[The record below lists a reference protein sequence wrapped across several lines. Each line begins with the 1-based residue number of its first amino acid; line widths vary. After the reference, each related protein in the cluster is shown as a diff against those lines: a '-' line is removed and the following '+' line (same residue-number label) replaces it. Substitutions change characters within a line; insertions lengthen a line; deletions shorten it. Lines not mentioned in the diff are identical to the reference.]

1 MCGYRAA
8 ASQRCNGTTHMTGVL
23 HWTDTGSLGRTD
35 GMKTEQWKSME
46 LCLGRDDE
54 PAKTLWARTG
64 EQTNVSNIVMG
75 VC

>member
-35 GMKTEQWKSME
+35 GMKTEQCVCDRAVEKHGA
-46 LCLGRDDE
+46 L
-54 PAKTLWARTG
+54 PG
-64 EQTNVSNIVMG
+64 EG
-75 VC
+75 